1 MSKMCWGLVGGVLLL
16 AATAG
21 ASTENPPKTLRVYG
35 PGGPHHV
42 LEECADLFQE
52 KHGVNVVV
60 IKALPHDLVEKLG
73 EDGDIYYG
81 GAEYMLEEFNRR
93 NPEVLDMTSVEKLH
107 PRRIGIV
114 VRKGN
119 PLAIRGIEDLKRE
132 EVDLLDVKLE
142 NMRQLHG
149 ALPGKSGDIRRFVY
163 TGQEGVGAWLSTPE
177 IDAWVT
183 YKSWHV
189 SLEADSDFIE
199 IPGDHAL
206 RFTPVAL
213 THRTPH
219 RQEAMHFIT
228 FLKSE
233 AARRIF
239 QEHGWD

>member
-1 MSKMCWGLVGGVLLL
+1 ML
-16 AATAG
+16 AATAQ
-21 ASTENPPKTLRVYG
+21 ASTDSPRKVLRVYG

-42 LEECADLFQE
+42 LEECADLFRE
-52 KHGVNVVV
+52 RHGVEIAV
-60 IKALPHDLVEKLG
+60 IRALPHELEQRLR

-81 GAEYMLEEFNRR
+81 GAEYMLEQFNRR
-93 NPEVLDMTSVEKLH
+93 NPGVLDMDSAEKLH

-119 PLAIRGIEDLKRE
+119 PLNIRGIDDLKRAE
-132 EVDLLDVKLE
+132 IDLLDVKLE
-142 NMRQLHG
+142 NMRHLHG
-149 ALPGKSGDIRRFVY
+149 TLPGKVGDIRHFVY
-163 TGQEGVGAWLSTPE
+163 TGQEGATRWLAVPE

-219 RQEAMHFIT
+219 RQEAQHFIT
-228 FLKSE
+228 FLKSAE
-233 AARRIF
+233 ARQIF
-239 QEHGWD
+239 AEHGWD